1 MPATPDTGLPLARQS
16 MLRREV
22 GLLRQRE
29 SRRVFDT
36 CVNVGILGGPRAGF
50 VVPACDLPAVD
61 VALRTD
67 VVAALLEETPTDWRT
82 MWLAR
87 AGTPEL
93 HDLDLQ
99 WLAAARTAFGMVDR
113 PLDACY
119 AVTRAGWLDV
129 LTGEQRVWV
138 RLRL

>member
-1 MPATPDTGLPLARQS
+1 

-36 CVNVGILGGPRAGF
+36 CVNVGIIGGPRAEF
-50 VVPACDLPAVD
+50 VIPARDLPAVD
-61 VALRTD
+61 LALRTD
-67 VVAALLEETPTDWRT
+67 VVAALLEETPRDWRT

-87 AGTPEL
+87 AGTTEQ
-93 HDLDLQ
+93 HDLDVQ
-99 WLAAARTAFGMVDR
+99 WLAAARTAFGMVER
-113 PLDACY
+113 RLEGCY
-119 AVTRAGWLDV
+119 AVTRAGWRDV